1 MSKNLDLSPLF
12 HEPDANIKVTR
23 RELMKLCMKADAA
36 LDASDNNDELAPS
49 TLYTVLYDIRETLSE
64 FLEEPERRIR

>member
-36 LDASDNNDELAPS
+36 LDDAGEGEPGLFN
-49 TLYTVLYDIRETLSE
+49 VLYDIRETLSE

>member
-1 MSKNLDLSPLF
+1 MSNPLDLSPLYK
-12 HEPDANIKVTR
+12 EPDANIKVTR